1 MNASVATADQSYGS
15 APPLA
20 KHFGPVEFLR
30 ILQRRRQAVL
40 LTILTI
46 MGLTALGLYII
57 TPLYKADAVVIVE
70 STNVDGTDPA
80 AKLATTRENEQ
91 RIATVMQLL
100 QSRAMARNVVRDLAL
115 YDDREFNPN
124 ANPDQVKPETGPIA
138 WLKSLVGI
146 GRTPEKTLEEAI
158 PAAPI
163 PLTDREMEA
172 IVNRLMARLD
182 IVQTNKSNLINVTA
196 RSVDARKAQRIANKL
211 VSVTIQHQIN
221 KRNAMTSD
229 AIGFLS
235 TRVAELRKQLI
246 DADRRVATYRKD
258 HGITEGPSSQLQI
271 DRLSSELSGA
281 RSARVESE
289 ARAQA
294 LGTSYGAGAT
304 GSASPVLADLQTQEI
319 TLQRRLAELS
329 ATYGQGHPDMIN
341 AKAQLAEVQRRIKDE
356 VQRVSASLQ
365 MENAVRRQQ
374 EANISGEIGAARA
387 QTLQQG
393 MASVELMDLERDAE
407 TSRTLYVSLLSRL
420 KDLQRQDQSAVS
432 DASFVSRAN
441 LPLATSYP
449 PTKRILAVALV
460 ASLIF
465 AAIVAFTVESVDNRV
480 RTSDQV
486 AELTGVQTLA
496 MVPEIPENW
505 NGLPPYVAVLE
516 RPCSAYSEALRT
528 LHLEISTRKKDKA
541 VQVVVITSPLPGEG
555 KTTIAMSLAAAGAAK
570 GIDSVI
576 VDLDLRRPGLQ
587 NMADKIAVGPD
598 LIDYLN
604 GKARID
610 ETLRFDD
617 RVPRLAMIG
626 VRHAAKDPGTM
637 IASPRTPL
645 LIGELGQRFKLIIL
659 NTAPLLPVRD
669 AKVLAAFADE
679 VLLIAQWEKTP
690 PDALRTAA
698 RIIGSDL
705 TGAVLNR
712 VDFKKHSKLVYG
724 DAIQHYSR
732 YSVYYGDDEVTRE
745 PAVME
750 EAPARHQWRR
760 LMSGLWHKAA

>member
-1 MNASVATADQSYGS
+1 MSASVTTADQTYESGP
-15 APPLA
+15 ALA
-20 KHFGPVEFLR
+20 KHFGAVEFLR

-40 LTILTI
+40 LTFLII
-46 MGLTALGLYII
+46 MGLTALGLYTI
-57 TPLYKADAVVIVE
+57 TPLYKAEAVVIVE

-80 AKLATTRENEQ
+80 AKLATARENEQ

-124 ANPDQVKPETGPIA
+124 ANPDQVEPETGPFA
-138 WLKSLVGI
+138 RLKSLFGM
-146 GRTPEKTLEEAI
+146 GRTADEIAEEAN
-158 PAAPI
+158 PPAPI
-163 PLTDREMEA
+163 PLTDRELEG
-172 IVNRLMARLD
+172 IVDRLMSRID
-182 IVQTNKSNLINVTA
+182 IAQTNKSNLITVTA

-211 VSVTIQHQIN
+211 VSVTIKHQIN
-221 KRNAMTSD
+221 KRNAITSD

-246 DADRRVATYRKD
+246 EADRRVATYRKD
-258 HGITEGPSSQLQI
+258 HGITEGPGSQLQI
-271 DRLSSELSGA
+271 DRLASELSGA
-281 RSARVESE
+281 RSARVENE
-289 ARAQA
+289 ARALA
-294 LGTSYGAGAT
+294 LSSSSGGGAAA
-304 GSASPVLADLQTQEI
+304 SISPVLADLQTQEI
-319 TLQRRLAELS
+319 TLQRRIAELS

-341 AKAQLAEVQRRIKDE
+341 AKAQLAEVNRRIGDE
-356 VQRVSASLQ
+356 VQRVSSSLQ
-365 MENAVRRQQ
+365 TENAVRRQR
-374 EANISGEIGAARA
+374 EAQISGEIGAARA

-465 AAIVAFTVESVDNRV
+465 AAIVAFTAESIDNRV

-486 AELTGVQTLA
+486 SELTGVQTLV
-496 MVPEIPENW
+496 MVPEIPESW

-528 LHLEISTRKKDKA
+528 LHLELSSRRKDKA
-541 VQVVVITSPLPGEG
+541 VKVVIVTSPLPGEG
-555 KTTIAMSLAAAGAAK
+555 KTTIAMSLAAAGAAN
-570 GIDSVI
+570 GIDSVV

-587 NMADKIAVGPD
+587 NMAEKIAGGAD

-604 GKARID
+604 GKVRID
-610 ETLRFDD
+610 ETLRFDE

-626 VRHAAKDPGTM
+626 VRHAAKDPGAM

-645 LIGELGQRFKLIIL
+645 LIGELGQRFKLIVL

-698 RIIGSDL
+698 RMIGSEL

-732 YSVYYGDDEVTRE
+732 YSVYYGDDEGSAE
-745 PAVME
+745 PAVQD
-750 EAPARHQWRR
+750 EASPRPHWRK
-760 LMSGLWHKAA
+760 LVSGLWHKAA